1 MTKAEVLDI
10 LNSLKDK
17 PFMVI
22 FNEGTRMY
30 SGIDDFYL
38 FAGDKSLIQV
48 CKNANPY
55 EGTAVEGFTQQNSAY
70 KMLYGDY
77 DEVNIIITFGL
88 NTPKEVMSKITG
100 LAPVGT
106 SKTLDDIKKL
116 IEADKIFSSN
126 KQITGYSD
134 HEKVMINQAYTNM
147 TDKEKR
153 MIDEYIKN
161 Q

>member
-48 CKNANPY
+48 CKNA
-55 EGTAVEGFTQQNSAY
+55 
-70 KMLYGDY
+70 
-77 DEVNIIITFGL
+77 IWGL
-88 NTPKEVMSKITG
+88 
-100 LAPVGT
+100 
-106 SKTLDDIKKL
+106 
-116 IEADKIFSSN
+116 
-126 KQITGYSD
+126 
-134 HEKVMINQAYTNM
+134 
-147 TDKEKR
+147 
-153 MIDEYIKN
+153 
-161 Q
+161 